1 MLKIQTTRSL
11 ISAGTERMLVEFSKG
26 GLLAKAKAQPDK
38 VKQVLDKIKTEGLLP
53 TLENVFN
60 RLGEPLPL
68 GYCNVGRVLEV
79 GAGVSA
85 FAVGDRVASNG
96 AHAEIVCVPKHLC
109 AKIPDTVSDEQAT
122 FTVLSSIGLQG
133 IRLAS
138 PTLGEKFVV
147 FGAGLIGL
155 VTIQL
160 LRASGCEVLA
170 VDLSE
175 KRLEMAASM
184 GATVCNAE
192 SSNPIAAAS
201 AWTNGMGVDAVLIT
215 ASAKSD
221 LIMHQAAEM
230 CRKRARIVL
239 VGVVGLNL
247 SRADFYEKEITFQV
261 SCSYG
266 PGRYDDSYELKGQ
279 DYPPGFVRWTEQ
291 RNFEAILESMR
302 AGRLDVTSLITDRI
316 PMADAETAYGK
327 IMSDPAALGVIL
339 EYQDAISADRT
350 IQVSAPAPMAAS
362 GHCTGLMIG
371 AGNFAKMTMA
381 PALKDSGARLKCV
394 SDTTAPQAAT
404 HIAGKYGFEQATSD
418 TAGALSDPEV
428 NTVFIA
434 TGHSSHA
441 ALVKMGL
448 EAGKHVFVEKPLA
461 MNVEQL
467 VDIVACAKQHPEQQ
481 VMVGFNRR
489 FSPHIQKIRQLLAG
503 RSEPL
508 AMHYAC
514 NAGIIPPNVWVH
526 DPEQG
531 GGRIVGEAC
540 HFIDLLSHIAGSP
553 VVSVASA
560 QMGQGVAI
568 KEDKMSIVLSFEDG
582 SIGTVNYFGNG
593 NKAYPKEQ
601 LDVYSEGRILR
612 LDNFRLLE
620 GFGFK
625 GFKRLK
631 TKMDK
636 GHRAEFKAFASTIQQ
651 GGAPLIPLAESVNA
665 TLASFA
671 AMTSAA
677 ESRTVNLN
685 AEYARWFDTT
695 GETLTSQGLESG
707 DESPQSTFGVR

>member
-1 MLKIQTTRSL
+1 MDNTLHWGIIAPGRIAHKFVQDLQLAGGNRLHAVASRSL
-11 ISAGTERMLVEFSKG
+11 QRAQDFAAQYGARHAFGSYEEMTGCP
-26 GLLAKAKAQPDK
+26 GLD
-38 VKQVLDKIKTEGLLP
+38 VV
-53 TLENVFN
+53 
-60 RLGEPLPL
+60 
-68 GYCNVGRVLEV
+68 Y
-79 GAGVSA
+79 
-85 FAVGDRVASNG
+85 VAS
-96 AHAEIVCVPKHLC
+96 P
-109 AKIPDTVSDEQAT
+109 
-122 FTVLSSIGLQG
+122 
-133 IRLAS
+133 
-138 PTLGEKFVV
+138 
-147 FGAGLIGL
+147 
-155 VTIQL
+155 
-160 LRASGCEVLA
+160 
-170 VDLSE
+170 
-175 KRLEMAASM
+175 
-184 GATVCNAE
+184 
-192 SSNPIAAAS
+192 
-201 AWTNGMGVDAVLIT
+201 
-215 ASAKSD
+215 
-221 LIMHQAAEM
+221 
-230 CRKRARIVL
+230 
-239 VGVVGLNL
+239 
-247 SRADFYEKEITFQV
+247 
-261 SCSYG
+261 
-266 PGRYDDSYELKGQ
+266 
-279 DYPPGFVRWTEQ
+279 
-291 RNFEAILESMR
+291 
-302 AGRLDVTSLITDRI
+302 
-316 PMADAETAYGK
+316 
-327 IMSDPAALGVIL
+327 
-339 EYQDAISADRT
+339 
-350 IQVSAPAPMAAS
+350 
-362 GHCTGLMIG
+362 
-371 AGNFAKMTMA
+371 
-381 PALKDSGARLKCV
+381 
-394 SDTTAPQAAT
+394 
-404 HIAGKYGFEQATSD
+404 
-418 TAGALSDPEV
+418 
-428 NTVFIA
+428 
-434 TGHSSHA
+434 HSSH
-441 ALVKMGL
+441 L
-448 EAGKHVFVEKPLA
+448 EHTLLCLKNKIPVLCEKPLA

-508 AMHYAC
+508 AMNYAC

-685 AEYARWFDTT
+685 TEYARRFDTT